1 MERNANYALVGLIST
16 ILLIAMIVFL
26 LWLTNFALSARYDNY
41 DVVFHGAVSG
51 LSRGGDVQF
60 NGIKVGE
67 VDDIK
72 LDAADPNIVHARIKV
87 RSDTPVRQDS
97 TASMES
103 QGITGV
109 NYIQLTPGTPSKPLL
124 KSTVSFGQTP
134 TIQATPGAFSSLLS
148 GGGEV
153 VARAVETLNRINRV
167 LSDDNIQKVSG
178 IISDVQAVTAE
189 LRARKGIIA
198 DADKAINDAD
208 AMTLSVKA
216 LAANA
221 NGMLNDDGKKTFA
234 KIDAMSDQ
242 IQGLAT
248 DLRGMVARLQG
259 PIGNFAETGLPRL
272 TSTLA
277 TLQSTTRDLD
287 RLINEVEANPRGFI
301 TKDPPKPVEVKP

>member
-1 MERNANYALVGLIST
+1 
-16 ILLIAMIVFL
+16 
-26 LWLTNFALSARYDNY
+26 
-41 DVVFHGAVSG
+41 
-51 LSRGGDVQF
+51 
-60 NGIKVGE
+60 
-67 VDDIK
+67 
-72 LDAADPNIVHARIKV
+72 
-87 RSDTPVRQDS
+87 
-97 TASMES
+97 
-103 QGITGV
+103 
-109 NYIQLTPGTPSKPLL
+109 
-124 KSTVSFGQTP
+124 
-134 TIQATPGAFSSLLS
+134 LS